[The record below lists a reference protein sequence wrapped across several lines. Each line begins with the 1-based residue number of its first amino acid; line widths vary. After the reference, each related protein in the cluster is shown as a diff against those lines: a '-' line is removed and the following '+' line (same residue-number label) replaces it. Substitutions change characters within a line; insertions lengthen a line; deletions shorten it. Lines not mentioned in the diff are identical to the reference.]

1 MCRAGGN
8 TSIYV
13 GDPAFLAM
21 RTGGGFGFGVMA
33 MHLGAKDLERA
44 LDVLQVVSRAESRD
58 EFLRCTVEAA
68 QELIPCMIAAVNE
81 VDPAAGRFAAWY
93 EPASFA
99 VPPAAD
105 QLLLEHGEDN
115 PLIAHYTAT
124 GDGSAFRFSDFVTRD
139 ELHETYLYQEL
150 YRPMGIEYQ
159 MSVGLPA
166 QAPMIFALVLADS
179 DRDFSERDRAVLN
192 RIRPHLAQLWR
203 NVRDLDRLRALV
215 STAQDVSLDQGWGV
229 IMLWDTPEELT
240 PGAFVTLYRHFG
252 KPSAR
257 SPFPA
262 RVERWLC
269 DQRAVARREDALTL
283 LRPLSVRADD
293 RRLVLRYLPAGAT
306 HPDAITI
313 GVPVATG
320 AHELESLRLTPRE
333 AEVTHLVITGL
344 ANKEIARRLDVSP
357 GTVRKHLDNIYRKVG
372 VQSRSSLAAFVFDSS
387 GG

>member
-1 MCRAGGN
+1 
-8 TSIYV
+8 
-13 GDPAFLAM
+13 M
-21 RTGGGFGFGVMA
+21 RLGV
-33 MHLGAKDLERA
+33 KDLERA

-58 EFLRCTVEAA
+58 EFLRCAVEAA

-81 VDPAAGRFAAWY
+81 VDPAAGRFAVWY
-93 EPASFA
+93 EPESYAM
-99 VPPAAD
+99 PPKTSE
-105 QLLLEHGEDN
+105 LLLEYGDEN
-115 PLIAHYTAT
+115 PLIAHYNTT
-124 GDGSAFRFSDFVTRD
+124 GDGSALRFSDFVTRD
-139 ELHETYLYQEL
+139 ELHDTHLYQEL
-150 YRPMGIEYQ
+150 YRAMGIEYQ
-159 MSVGLPA
+159 MSVTLPA
-166 QAPMIFALVLADS
+166 QAPMIFALVLADH

-192 RIRPHLAQLWR
+192 RIRPHLAQMWR

-215 STAQDVSLDQGWGV
+215 STAQEVSLDQGWGV

-269 DQRAVARREDALTL
+269 DQRAVAARDDALTL
-283 LRPLSVRADD
+283 LRPLSAQAADG
-293 RRLVLRYLPAGAT
+293 RRVVLRYLPAGRT
-306 HPDAITI
+306 HPDAITV

-320 AHELESLRLTPRE
+320 ARDLESLRLTTRE
-333 AEVTHLVITGL
+333 AEVTHLVVTGL
-344 ANKEIARRLDVSP
+344 ANKEIARRLEVSP

-372 VQSRSSLAAFVFDSS
+372 VQSRSSLTAFVFDVS